1 MEILNKVILVGKA
14 VEGTQF
20 SHEFKGERFL
30 VTVVGVKRNSGTLD
44 VLPVIHSEKLGNF
57 NVGDKVRVQGSFRSR
72 NEIVNEK
79 KRLVLNVFADEME
92 IADID
97 SIDINKIELTGY
109 ICKVPVRRKTSAG
122 REICDLLIASNRT
135 TGKADYI
142 PCISWGRNAT
152 YSEKL
157 QVGEKVEITGRVQS
171 RGYQKKIND
180 TEFEDRVAYEVS
192 VVTIFENSEEE

>member
-1 MEILNKVILVGKA
+1 MERTNKVALIGKV

-20 SHEFKGERFL
+20 SHEYKGERFL

-44 VLPVIHSEKLGNF
+44 VLPIIHSDKLGSF
-57 NVGDKVRVQGSFRSR
+57 EVDEKVGIQGSFRSR

-79 KRLVLNVFADEME
+79 KRLILNVFADEIE
-92 IADID
+92 IADIN
-97 SIDINKIELTGY
+97 SIDINTIELAGF
-109 ICKVPVRRKTSAG
+109 ICKVPVKRDTPAG

-142 PCISWGRNAT
+142 PCISWSRNAR
-152 YSEKL
+152 YSSKL
-157 QVGEKVEITGRVQS
+157 QVGEKVKITGRVQS
-171 RGYQKKIND
+171 RGYQKKISE

-192 VVTIFENSEEE
+192 IVTIFENSEEE

>member
-1 MEILNKVILVGKA
+1 MERTNKVTLIGKV

-20 SHEFKGERFL
+20 SHEFKGERFF

-57 NVGDKVRVQGSFRSR
+57 NVGDKVSVQGSFRSR
-72 NEIVNEK
+72 NEIVDGK
-79 KRLVLNVFADEME
+79 KRLVLNVFADELE
-92 IADID
+92 VTDIESCD
-97 SIDINKIELTGY
+97 NNAIELSGY
-109 ICKVPVRRKTSAG
+109 ICKAPVKRDTPQG

-142 PCISWGRNAT
+142 PCISWGRNAR

-157 QVGEKVEITGRVQS
+157 QVGEKVEITGRIQS
-171 RGYQKKIND
+171 RGYQKKISE